1 MSGSMQGN
9 QALAGGSQLPAVVS
23 KTSDWRHK
31 LADLGRRIIRF
42 LQIRNSSKGLEGDQ
56 EYFGM

>member
-1 MSGSMQGN
+1 MSDSMQGN
-9 QALAGGSQLPAVVS
+9 QALTAGSQLPAVVS
-23 KTSDWRHK
+23 KTSDWGQK
-31 LADLGRRIIRF
+31 LADLGRRVIKI